1 MPTAFDTLGLS
12 ESLLTVIQELGFE
25 SATAVQ
31 EACIPPLLEG
41 RDVIGQ
47 SKTGSGK
54 TVAFSLPIL
63 ERLDLGAARLQA
75 LILCPTRELCA
86 QVAREVRKLGRR
98 HQGLQVRT
106 ISGGEPMRE
115 QVSALRRGVHVVV
128 GTPGRVLDHLRR
140 GNLDLS
146 EVRTVVLDEA
156 DRMLEMGFQ
165 EDVESVVKE
174 APQGRQIVLFSATF
188 PERIEEMSGAHQR
201 DPVRL
206 TIENEEEVASI
217 RQVILEAEGED
228 KLAALLWTLGNF
240 EYETA
245 IVFCNFKATVA
256 ELEKKLH
263 LEGVSVDCIHGD
275 LEQYDRD
282 KVMTLLRGQSIRV
295 LIATDVAA
303 RGIDVSELDLVVNY
317 ELPSQEEIYTHRIG
331 RTGRAGAQGLAV
343 SILDRR
349 ERSRMKALE
358 ESSGVSFEAAEWT
371 NRPNGEVL
379 RRPAKMQTIQIGGGR
394 KDKVRPGDILGA
406 LTGEAG
412 GLSADDIGKIE
423 IRDKA
428 SFVAVKL
435 ELSAQAA
442 RSLSNGKIKGR
453 RFRASI
459 VR

>member
-1 MPTAFDTLGLS
+1 MPTAFATLGLS
-12 ESLLTVIQELGFE
+12 ESLLTVLQELGFE
-25 SATAVQ
+25 NATPVQ
-31 EACIPPLLEG
+31 EASIPHLLEG

-63 ERLDLGAARLQA
+63 ERLDLGADRVQA

-98 HQGLQVRT
+98 HPGLQVRT

-140 GNLDLS
+140 ENLDLGG
-146 EVRTVVLDEA
+146 VRTLVLDEA

-165 EDVESVVKE
+165 DDIETVVEQT
-174 APQGRQIVLFSATF
+174 PQNRQTVLFSATF
-188 PERIEEMSGAHQR
+188 PERIEEMSSSHQR

-206 TIENEEEVASI
+206 AIESEQDVSSI
-217 RQVILEAEGED
+217 RQLFLEAEGEQ
-228 KLAALLWTLGNF
+228 KLKALLWTLGHF

-245 IVFCNFKATVA
+245 LVFCNFKATVA
-256 ELEKKLH
+256 ELESKLH
-263 LEGVSVDCIHGD
+263 LEGVSVACIHGD

-331 RTGRAGAQGLAV
+331 RTGRAGAEGVAV

-349 ERSRMKALE
+349 ERSRISAIG
-358 ESSGVSFEAAEWT
+358 ESTGAGLQPCEWT
-371 NRPNGEVL
+371 DRPNGEVL
-379 RRPAKMQTIQIGGGR
+379 RRPAKMQMIQIGGGR

-412 GLSADDIGKIE
+412 GLSAADIGKIE

-435 ELSAQAA
+435 ELSAEAA
-442 RSLSNGKIKGR
+442 RSLNNGKIKGR
-453 RFRASI
+453 RFRATI